1 MKKKVTI
8 VVVIV
13 LVIVLI
19 AACVMWRIGGVET
32 ESALGDHQKYVYA
45 YVSSIEGNEVTYME
59 VDESVAKA
67 AEERAKEKTK
77 AEDGAGS
84 DSTEQSGQMQM
95 PPDMDSTEMP
105 QGAPGGMSDMTGE
118 TVTTMIPVGVTV
130 HTTSDTTT
138 TFSRLA
144 SGDLLKIL
152 VETDSDGNEVIEE
165 IWKIIV
171 KPVPVSQ
178 YHKSKAE
185 FYNQSREPYTQK
197 GAHMDAAQILKP
209 FANEHIPADTKK
221 TATAEHTSEIITMQN
236 VNKSYKM
243 GSGSL
248 HVLKDISLTVEQGEY
263 LAILGP
269 SGSGKSTLMN
279 IIGCMDVLD
288 EGTYN
293 LDGVEIEK
301 AKEKELTNIRNQKIG
316 FIFQKYHLIPTYN
329 VLQNIVMPLLMRG
342 MTLKDARDASMD
354 TIAMLGLAERIDHK
368 PNELSGGQQQR
379 VAIAR
384 ALVGQPAILLADEPT
399 GALDRN
405 SGKEVLKLFQCLSD
419 MGNTIVMITHDLSV
433 AEHAKRV
440 VRIVDG
446 ELYEN

>member
-1 MKKKVTI
+1 
-8 VVVIV
+8 
-13 LVIVLI
+13 
-19 AACVMWRIGGVET
+19 
-32 ESALGDHQKYVYA
+32 
-45 YVSSIEGNEVTYME
+45 
-59 VDESVAKA
+59 
-67 AEERAKEKTK
+67 
-77 AEDGAGS
+77 
-84 DSTEQSGQMQM
+84 
-95 PPDMDSTEMP
+95 
-105 QGAPGGMSDMTGE
+105 
-118 TVTTMIPVGVTV
+118 
-130 HTTSDTTT
+130 
-138 TFSRLA
+138 
-144 SGDLLKIL
+144 
-152 VETDSDGNEVIEE
+152 
-165 IWKIIV
+165 
-171 KPVPVSQ
+171 
-178 YHKSKAE
+178 
-185 FYNQSREPYTQK
+185 
-197 GAHMDAAQILKP
+197 MDAAQILKP
-209 FANEHIPADTKK
+209 FANEHIPADTKE
-221 TATAEHTSEIITMQN
+221 TAAAEHTSEIITMKN

-248 HVLKDISLTVEQGEY
+248 HVLKDISLSVEQGEY

-419 MGNTIVMITHDLSV
+419 MGNTIVMITHDPEDVDAFAEDLAVYANGSILAMERGFHGRSLYAQDSLSYLSDILSRGGQADRPFGFDDV
-433 AEHAKRV
+433 
-440 VRIVDG
+440 
-446 ELYEN
+446 